1 MQLKVRLKPDP
12 HEDRSMNDFGK
23 TGVVMRNIERADP
36 SAVARLGRYGAATV
50 HEAQGRTGL
59 LHPRMRPAWPGA
71 AACGTAVT
79 VLAQPGDNWM
89 LHVAAEM
96 IREGDIVVVACT
108 TDNDDGMFGDL
119 LATSYRARGGAG
131 LVIDAGVRDART
143 LAEMKFPV
151 WSRAIHARGTVKATL
166 GSVNVPVVCAGM
178 LVNPGD
184 AIVADDDGV
193 VVVPRARVAEVA
205 AAAEAREK
213 KEEANR
219 KRLAAGEL
227 GLDIY
232 GMRDA
237 LAKAGLKY
245 LD

>member
-1 MQLKVRLKPDP
+1 MNHFQSTGIVVRSIARV
-12 HEDRSMNDFGK
+12 EK
-23 TGVVMRNIERADP
+23 TTVE
-36 SAVARLGRYGAATV
+36 RLGRSGSATV
-50 HEAQGRTGL
+50 HEAQQRTGL
-59 LHPRMRPAWPGA
+59 LQPYMRPVWPGA
-71 AACGTAVT
+71 SVCGPAVT

-89 LHVAAEM
+89 LHVAAEV
-96 IREGDIVVVACT
+96 IQPGDVVVVAVT
-108 TDNDDGMFGDL
+108 TQNDDGMFGDL
-119 LATSYRARGGAG
+119 LATSYRARGALA
-131 LVIDAGVRDART
+131 LVIDAGARDART

-151 WSRAIHARGTVKATL
+151 WSRAISARGTVKATL

-184 AIVADDDGV
+184 VIVADDDGV
-193 VVVPRARVAEVA
+193 VVVPRAEAAVVAG
-205 AAAEAREK
+205 AAEAREK
-213 KEEANR
+213 KEETNR

-245 LD
+245 ID